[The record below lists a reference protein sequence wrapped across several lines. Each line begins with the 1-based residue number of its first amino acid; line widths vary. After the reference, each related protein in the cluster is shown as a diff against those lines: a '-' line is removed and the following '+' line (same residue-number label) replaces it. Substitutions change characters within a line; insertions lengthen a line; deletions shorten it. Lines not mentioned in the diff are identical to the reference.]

1 MSDSNNP
8 GSRNPG
14 LPSGPAGQD
23 QQPRK
28 RGGILGWRRPVLM
41 AGVLAGGV
49 VLGAGG
55 LAVAATA
62 PGHSGWG
69 HGPRLELIQRFVV
82 RELDSVGATTA
93 QEAKVH
99 DIIAAAFA
107 TMQQSPVQRDTL
119 RKQALD
125 LLRAPA
131 VDRAAAETLRA
142 DQMARLDRMSKA
154 MVGALL
160 DAADQLTPEQ
170 RATLADRAEAMAQRS
185 PDGGPHGGPMGR
197 PGQPPMDGER
207 GPGARPDRG

>member
-8 GSRNPG
+8 GP
-14 LPSGPAGQD
+14 PSGPVGRN
-23 QQPRK
+23 QQPRT
-28 RGGILGWRRPVLM
+28 RGGIPGWRRPVLM

-49 VLGAGG
+49 ALGAGG
-55 LAVAATA
+55 LAMAAA
-62 PGHSGWG
+62 VPGHSGWG
-69 HGPRLELIQRFVV
+69 HGPRLAMVQRFVV

-107 TMQQSPVQRDTL
+107 TMQQDPVRRDAL

-142 DQMARLDRMSKA
+142 DQLARLDRMSKA

-160 DAADQLTPEQ
+160 DTADQLTPEQ
-170 RATLADRAEAMAQRS
+170 RATLADRAEAMAQRG
-185 PDGGPHGGPMGR
+185 PGGGLHGDPTDR